1 MGDVGDEAESA
12 LLLLC
17 AVQMIGVYAQNVS
30 RYTSMDSLAR
40 GMKDKGA
47 PEGMQKVRLS
57 RFDRLRCI

>member
-1 MGDVGDEAESA
+1 
-12 LLLLC
+12 
-17 AVQMIGVYAQNVS
+17 MIGVYAQNVS